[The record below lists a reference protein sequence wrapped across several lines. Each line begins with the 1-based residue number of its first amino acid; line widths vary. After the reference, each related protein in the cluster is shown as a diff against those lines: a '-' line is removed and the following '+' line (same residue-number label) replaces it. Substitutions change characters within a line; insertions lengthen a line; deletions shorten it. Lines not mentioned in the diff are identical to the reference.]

1 MDEVYKVGRL
11 LVPFNMGEIA
21 LLWLGIDVGGTFTDL
36 VVYDPESGRI
46 SLGKVPSTP
55 EDQSKGILDGIAS
68 IGIDASLFVR
78 VGHGSTVATNTA
90 LERSGADIAVL
101 VTAGH
106 RDILITGR
114 GNRTLMYNIKATAP
128 TPIVARDRCFQIPER
143 LDVTGQVVTPL
154 DLGAVEAAAN
164 KLAQENCEAVA
175 ICFLHSYANPAHEE
189 AAANVV
195 RNALPDAIVTTSSDV
210 LPEYREH
217 ERFSTTALSAYVA
230 PRMRRYLSSL
240 RGRLADTGCTSEV
253 AIMTSSG
260 GTLPDRQIEKLPV
273 LSMLSGPAA
282 GVIAAQFLGKIAGY
296 PNIITCDMGG
306 TSTDVCLMRNGA
318 YTMSSAGKVGIYPVK
333 SQQIDINT
341 VGAGG
346 GSIASY
352 EAGQQLKVGPRS
364 AGAVPGPACYGRGGD
379 EPTVTDANVVLGCL
393 ATQSSTGGGLKLD
406 GELAAA
412 AVDRLAGEVGL
423 NRYAMAEGIAR
434 IAVVNMTAA
443 IKEISVMRGLD
454 PRDFT
459 LMSYGGAG
467 PLHGTAIADEL
478 GISTVLVP
486 PMPANFSAFG
496 LLSADVRRDFVRT
509 HVSATQE
516 TDMADIKRVLKT
528 LTDTGEAELRA
539 AGFDTGA
546 QRLEAS
552 LDMRYIGQAFE
563 LSVPI
568 SLYETSIDTIDEDF
582 RKIYA
587 ARYGSAPESGSEIV
601 SYRLAAWGVTD
612 KPVLAPPDPDGRSR
626 EPNSAASRTV
636 VFGGIEHEAAVHKRA
651 ALAIDYPVDGPA
663 IIEEPST
670 ATVVPPGWT
679 IRLASHDCLVLE
691 RAS

>member
-1 MDEVYKVGRL
+1 MMIRGTH
-11 LVPFNMGEIA
+11 

-36 VVYDPESGRI
+36 VVYDPASGRI

-55 EDQSKGILDGIAS
+55 EDQSKGILNGIAS
-68 IGIDASLFVR
+68 LDIDAEALVR

-106 RDILITGR
+106 RDVLITGR

-128 TPIVARDRCFQIPER
+128 EPIAPRDRCFQIPER
-143 LDVTGQVVTPL
+143 LDVTGQVVVPL
-154 DLGAVEAAAN
+154 DLEAVEAVAKN
-164 KLAQENCEAVA
+164 LVQENCEAVA
-175 ICFLHSYANPAHEE
+175 ICFLHSYANPAHEQT
-189 AAANVV
+189 AAAIV
-195 RNALPDAIVTTSSDV
+195 RKALPNAIVTASFDV

-217 ERFSTTALSAYVA
+217 ERFSTTALNAYVA

-240 RGRLADTGCTSEV
+240 RDRLAAAGCKAEV

-260 GTLPDRQIEKLPV
+260 GTLPDRQIEEMPV

-282 GVIAAQFLGKIAGY
+282 GVIAAQFLGKRAGY

-306 TSTDVCLMRNGA
+306 TSTDVCLIRDGA

-352 EAGQQLKVGPRS
+352 EAGQLLKVGPRS
-364 AGAVPGPACYGRGGD
+364 AGAIPGPACYGRGGE

-393 ATQSSTGGGLKLD
+393 AASSNDVVSSGGGLQLN

-412 AVDRLAGEVGL
+412 AVDQLAQSVGL
-423 NRYAMAEGIAR
+423 ERYAMAEGITR

-454 PRDFT
+454 PRDFV
-459 LMSYGGAG
+459 LMAYGGAG
-467 PLHGTAIADEL
+467 PLHATAIADEL
-478 GISTVLVP
+478 GISKVLIP

-496 LLSADVRRDFVRT
+496 LLTADLRRDLVRT
-509 HVSATQE
+509 RVSATQQ
-516 TDMADIKRVLKT
+516 TTIADVQDMLKE
-528 LTDTGEAELRA
+528 LTDAGEAELRA
-539 AGFDTGA
+539 AGFDA
-546 QRLEAS
+546 DRQRLEAS

-568 SLYETSIDTIDEDF
+568 SLTQTSIDTIEADF

-587 ARYGSAPESGSEIV
+587 ARYGTAPTSGSEIV
-601 SYRLAAWGVTD
+601 SYRLAAWGVAE
-612 KPVLAPPDPDGRSR
+612 KPVLSQQQGSGEAIDLGNLP
-626 EPNSAASRTV
+626 SRTIVFEGREHKAV
-636 VFGGIEHEAAVHKRA
+636 VVARD
-651 ALAIDYPVDGPA
+651 ALAIDVPINGPA
-663 IIEEPST
+663 VIEEPST
-670 ATVVPPGWT
+670 ATVVPPQWSVL
-679 IRLASHDCLVLE
+679 LARHDCLVLE
-691 RAS
+691 RNK

>member
-1 MDEVYKVGRL
+1 M
-11 LVPFNMGEIA
+11 
-21 LLWLGIDVGGTFTDL
+21 LWLGIDVGGTFTDL
-36 VVYDPESGRI
+36 VVYDPASGHI

-55 EDQSKGILDGIAS
+55 DDQSQGILDGIAS
-68 IGIDASLFVR
+68 LGLAGSALTR
-78 VGHGSTVATNTA
+78 VAHGSTVATNTA

-128 TPIVARDRCFQIPER
+128 EPIVARDRCHQIPER
-143 LDVTGQVVTPL
+143 LDVAGEVVTPL
-154 DLGAVEAAAN
+154 DRDAVAAAARQ
-164 KLAQENCEAVA
+164 LATQDCEAVA
-175 ICFLHSYANPAHEE
+175 VCFLHSYANPAHER
-189 AAANVV
+189 AAADIV
-195 RNALPDAIVTTSSDV
+195 RQALPDATVTTSSDV

-230 PRMRRYLSSL
+230 PRMRRYLASL
-240 RGRLADTGCTSEV
+240 RQRLADHGCTAEV

-260 GTLPDRQIEKLPV
+260 GTLPDRQIEQLPV

-282 GVIAAQFLGKIAGY
+282 GVIATQFLGRIAGY

-306 TSTDVCLMRNGA
+306 TSTDVCLLRDGA
-318 YTMSSAGKVGIYPVK
+318 YSMTGAGKVGIFPVK
-333 SQQIDINT
+333 SQQVDINT

-352 EAGQQLKVGPRS
+352 TAGKLHVGPRS

-393 ATQSSTGGGLKLD
+393 AATPPGESPAGGGLHLD
-406 GELAAA
+406 GALAAA
-412 AVDRLAGEVGL
+412 AVDRLAAVVGL
-423 NRYAMAEGIAR
+423 DRTAMAEGIAR

-454 PRDFT
+454 PRDFA
-459 LMSYGGAG
+459 LMAYGGAG
-467 PLHGTAIADEL
+467 PLHATAIADEL
-478 GISTVLVP
+478 GISTVLIP

-496 LLSADVRRDFVRT
+496 LIAADLRRDFVRT
-509 HVSATQE
+509 HVTATAA
-516 TDMADIKRVLKT
+516 TSIADVHAMFGTLKQDGERE
-528 LTDTGEAELRA
+528 LTA
-539 AGFDTGA
+539 AGFGPGA
-546 QRLEAS
+546 QRLEAT

-563 LSVPI
+563 LSVPVA
-568 SLYETSIDTIDEDF
+568 LDVASIDDIETAF
-582 RKIYA
+582 REVYA
-587 ARYGSAPESGSEIV
+587 ARYGTAPKSGSEIV

-612 KPVLAPPDPDGRSR
+612 KPKLAPPDGANRSD
-626 EPNSAASRTV
+626 AAPTARSV
-636 VFGGIEHEAAVHKRA
+636 VFAGTEHDAAVHHRA
-651 ALAIDYPVDGPA
+651 ALAVDQPVPGPA

-670 ATVVPPGWT
+670 ATVIPPGWT
-679 IRLASHDCLVLE
+679 AHLGAHDCLVLE

>member
-1 MDEVYKVGRL
+1 
-11 LVPFNMGEIA
+11 

-36 VVYDPESGRI
+36 VVYDPVSGQI

-55 EDQSKGILDGIAS
+55 EDQSQGILDGIRSLELDTAS
-68 IGIDASLFVR
+68 FIR

-128 TPIVARDRCFQIPER
+128 EPIVARDRCFQISER
-143 LDVTGQVVTPL
+143 MDVAGQVVVPL
-154 DLGAVEAAAN
+154 DLNAVKAAADE
-164 KLAQENCEAVA
+164 LAQDNCQAVA
-175 ICFLHSYANPAHEE
+175 VCFLHSYANPKHEQ
-189 AAANVV
+189 AASKVV
-195 RNALPDAIVTTSSDV
+195 RDVLPNAIVTTSSDV

-217 ERFSTTALSAYVA
+217 ERFSTTALNAYVA
-230 PRMRRYLSSL
+230 PRMQRYLGSL
-240 RGRLADTGCTSEV
+240 RDRLAETGCKAEV

-260 GTLPDRQIEKLPV
+260 GTLPDRQIEELPV

-282 GVIAAQFLGKIAGY
+282 GVIATQFLGKVAGY

-306 TSTDVCLMRNGA
+306 TSTDVCLIRDGA

-333 SQQIDINT
+333 SQQVDINT

-352 EAGQQLKVGPRS
+352 ETGQQLKVGPRS

-379 EPTVTDANVVLGCL
+379 EPTVTDANVVLGRL
-393 ATQSSTGGGLKLD
+393 ATQSTNGAWTGGGLHLD
-406 GELAAA
+406 GKLAAA
-412 AVDRLAGEVGL
+412 AVDRLADKVGL
-423 NRYAMAEGIAR
+423 DRNAMAEGIAR

-454 PRDFT
+454 PRDFA
-459 LMSYGGAG
+459 LMAYGGAG
-467 PLHGTAIADEL
+467 PLHATAIADEL
-478 GISTVLVP
+478 GISTVLIP

-496 LLSADVRRDFVRT
+496 LLAADLRRDFVRT
-509 HVSATQE
+509 HVTATRE
-516 TDMADIKRVLKT
+516 TSIASIKAMLET
-528 LTDTGEAELRA
+528 LANAGRQELRE
-539 AGFDTGA
+539 AGFDSDS

-563 LSVPI
+563 LSVPV
-568 SLYETSIDTIDEDF
+568 SLDEMSVETIDADF

-601 SYRLAAWGVTD
+601 SYRLAAWGVTE
-612 KPVLAPPDPDGRSR
+612 KPVLSPR
-626 EPNSAASRTV
+626 ESSDRFTEANSSRTI
-636 VFGGIEHEAAVHKRA
+636 VFGGKEHNAAVVARTG
-651 ALAIDYPVDGPA
+651 LVIDAPINGPA
-663 IIEEPST
+663 VVEEPST
-670 ATVVPPGWT
+670 ATVVPPGWSVH
-679 IRLASHDCLVLE
+679 LAKHDCLVLE
-691 RAS
+691 RNK